1 MLELKNIIHRFPESP
16 WELNINRF
24 SVSPG
29 EVQGIIGPNG
39 SGKST
44 LLRISA
50 GILDPLAGDVTL
62 GGNKLKKLKR
72 HTIARQVGY
81 LPQELSS
88 EYDFTVEELVRM
100 GRYPHTKGL
109 GILNS
114 TDITVVQQSLE
125 FTGLE
130 DLKKRRLSQLS
141 GGEKKRAFL
150 ASVLSQK
157 PGILLLDEPAS
168 ALDLHRQV
176 HFFRLLRKL
185 AKGKI
190 GVAVVTHDINFASL
204 FCDNLLLLEG
214 GLCLAQGPPEKVL
227 SRGTIQKIY
236 GKDVFLGKH
245 PETGRPTLLPALT
258 DEKS

>member
-1 MLELKNIIHRFPESP
+1 MLELKNIIHRFPESS

-109 GILNS
+109 AFNKAS
-114 TDITVVQQSLE
+114 SL
-125 FTGLE
+125 
-130 DLKKRRLSQLS
+130 
-141 GGEKKRAFL
+141 
-150 ASVLSQK
+150 
-157 PGILLLDEPAS
+157 PGW
-168 ALDLHRQV
+168 
-176 HFFRLLRKL
+176 
-185 AKGKI
+185 KI
-190 GVAVVTHDINFASL
+190 
-204 FCDNLLLLEG
+204 
-214 GLCLAQGPPEKVL
+214 
-227 SRGTIQKIY
+227 
-236 GKDVFLGKH
+236 
-245 PETGRPTLLPALT
+245 
-258 DEKS
+258 